1 MKIRLL
7 ILLLAAPGVPS
18 RASADGAAVYKKH
31 CAVCH
36 DQAKQQPVRTP
47 APDELKRLSPE
58 AILATLTKGS
68 MAAQGKE
75 MTEDERRAVA
85 EYLAGKPLG
94 SDAGKPA
101 QPAAGL
107 CPAGSSRGFDPS
119 KGPRWNGWSADPAN
133 TRFQTAAAA
142 GLAPAQVPNLK
153 LKWAFGFPGTTTAYA
168 QPTVAGGRVFVGS
181 GMFTANAPGT
191 VYSLDAA
198 TGCTHWAFQAASGV
212 RTAIS
217 IGPIGARRSLR
228 YAAFFGDLQAN
239 AYAVDAATGELIW
252 KTKVEEHPAARI
264 TGSPVFHEGRLYVT
278 VSSVEEGSGGS
289 PKYQCCTFRGSILA
303 LDAET
308 GKQIWKSY
316 TVPEEPKPTTKNKAG
331 TQLYGPSGAAVWSA
345 PTLDQKRRAVYVA
358 TGNNYTEPDS
368 GTSDAILAFD
378 MDTGKMQWKKQM
390 TPGDVWTFSCP
401 TPGRN
406 DCAPDFDIGTSPI
419 VRALPG
425 GKRVLLVG
433 QKSGMVFGLDPDKQ
447 GELLWST
454 RVGKGGALGGVE
466 WGSAADEQAVYA
478 AVSDRTIPEP
488 ETAGALFALNL
499 ATGEKIWGTPA
510 PKPECAGTPAAAAT
524 SGGLRRCTNAQSA
537 AVTAIPGVVFS
548 GSVDGRLRAYSTANG
563 SILWDF
569 NTAQEYTTVNQVKA
583 KGGALDAAGPA
594 VAGGMVFV
602 NSGYGLWGGAP
613 GNVLLAFGADR

>member
-1 MKIRLL
+1 MLQ
-7 ILLLAAPGVPS
+7 
-18 RASADGAAVYKKH
+18 ASA
-31 CAVCH
+31 
-36 DQAKQQPVRTP
+36 
-47 APDELKRLSPE
+47 L
-58 AILATLTKGS
+58 
-68 MAAQGKE
+68 
-75 MTEDERRAVA
+75 
-85 EYLAGKPLG
+85 
-94 SDAGKPA
+94 
-101 QPAAGL
+101 
-107 CPAGSSRGFDPS
+107 
-119 KGPRWNGWSADPAN
+119 RW
-133 TRFQTAAAA
+133 
-142 GLAPAQVPNLK
+142 
-153 LKWAFGFPGTTTAYA
+153 
-168 QPTVAGGRVFVGS
+168 S
-181 GMFTANAPGT
+181 G
-191 VYSLDAA
+191 
-198 TGCTHWAFQAASGV
+198 
-212 RTAIS
+212 
-217 IGPIGARRSLR
+217 

-252 KTKVEEHPAARI
+252 KTKVEEHPFARI

-278 VSSVEEGSGGS
+278 VSSVEEGAGGS
-289 PKYQCCTFRGSILA
+289 PKYECCTFRGSVLA
-303 LDAET
+303 LDADT
-308 GKQIWKSY
+308 GKPLWKSY

-345 PTLDQKRRAVYVA
+345 PTLDLKRRAVYVA

-406 DCAPDFDIGTSPI
+406 ECAPDFDIGTSPI
-419 VRALPG
+419 VRPLTG
-425 GKRVLLVG
+425 GRRVLVVG

-478 AVSDRTIPEP
+478 AVSDRTIPEL
-488 ETAGALFALNL
+488 ETAGALFALKL
-499 ATGEKIWGTPA
+499 ATGEKLWGTPA

-548 GSVDGRLRAYSTANG
+548 GSVDGHLRAYSAANG

-613 GNVLLAFGADR
+613 GNVLLAFGVESTGTGKSP